1 MLDSEPVD
9 RKVLK
14 AHRKRLGLS
23 LADAAGQ
30 VEIATRSWARYE
42 SGERR
47 IPPSIVRL
55 FCLINRIPI
64 AAPKRPKRSPRKR

>member
-1 MLDSEPVD
+1 MLDSEAVD
-9 RKVLK
+9 RIKLK

-23 LADAAGQ
+23 LAEAAAQ
-30 VEIATRSWARYE
+30 VEIAPRSWARYE

-55 FCLINRIPI
+55 FCILNRIPQ
-64 AAPKRPKRSPRKR
+64 APRKRLKRPK